1 MQDRR
6 PSDREKIE
14 ADFKQKIDAIVSEIE
29 RTAPNLK
36 ALDQYKNL
44 QEKGRGVTEEFEL
57 ARKEEKQVVDAE
69 EIRVVHGSFRNI
81 DRIYKQLTKSDEN
94 TGKECI
100 KYLKEQRLPPQD
112 FHPSS
117 VGTPNHWEAK
127 VLSWTGERFKVVSV
141 DGILLSKSGT
151 MTGGTSGGMEARS
164 NKWDDKKIEACGLE
178 TSFWG
183 IEEHTLEFFPSRVLD
198 DTPVVQPPS
207 TLFNVTLELYS
218 RKGLSYIDSP
228 LGLPLYM
235 DLITTSKERLEF
247 SKVVIPWMPPSC
259 TSCNSFG
266 HLGKTCADKV
276 QLGVKPVQVWRI
288 KDVSS
293 TSTEPVA
300 GAIDNVPTETGK
312 VANVID
318 GEPEHHLPGTENLLD
333 IEQAIVESND
343 AEQAIVESND
353 TEQDIVDSNDVDF
366 PSKKGEGQREMR

>member
-164 NKWDDKKIEACGLE
+164 NKWDDKKIE
-178 TSFWG
+178 
-183 IEEHTLEFFPSRVLD
+183 
-198 DTPVVQPPS
+198 
-207 TLFNVTLELYS
+207 
-218 RKGLSYIDSP
+218 
-228 LGLPLYM
+228 
-235 DLITTSKERLEF
+235 
-247 SKVVIPWMPPSC
+247 
-259 TSCNSFG
+259 
-266 HLGKTCADKV
+266 GKTCADKV